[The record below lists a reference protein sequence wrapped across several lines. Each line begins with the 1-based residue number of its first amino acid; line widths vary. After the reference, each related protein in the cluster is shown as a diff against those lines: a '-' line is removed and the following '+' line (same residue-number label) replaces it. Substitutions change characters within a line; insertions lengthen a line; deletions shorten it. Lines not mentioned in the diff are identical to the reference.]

1 LTNKHG
7 VIVAPSVI
15 NQQPYRAITPFETIQ
30 QAPEWVYQL
39 ANNHGGTNTSKTKS
53 TSRYS
58 NLDRWLMVK
67 NGFETGQ
74 RNDQAM
80 SLAGYLFALD
90 VEPQNI
96 YDILQI
102 TNERSNEPLPHE
114 ELGKVYMSAR
124 KREER
129 KRMRLNSYGRD

>member
-1 LTNKHG
+1 
-7 VIVAPSVI
+7 
-15 NQQPYRAITPFETIQ
+15 
-30 QAPEWVYQL
+30 
-39 ANNHGGTNTSKTKS
+39 
-53 TSRYS
+53 
-58 NLDRWLMVK
+58 MVK

-90 VEPQNI
+90 VEPQSI

-102 TNERSNEPLPHE
+102 TNERSNEPLPHD

>member
-30 QAPEWVYQL
+30 QAPEWVYQI
-39 ANNHGGTNTSKTKS
+39 ANNRGSTNTPSNHKAT
-53 TSRYS
+53 RYS
-58 NLDRWLMVK
+58 NIDRWLMVK
-67 NGFETGQ
+67 NGFDTGQ

-90 VEPQNI
+90 VEPKSI

-102 TNERSNEPLPHE
+102 TNERSNEPLLDD
-114 ELGKVYMSAR
+114 ELGRVYMSAR

-129 KRMRLNSYGRD
+129 KRMRINSYGRD

>member
-1 LTNKHG
+1 
-7 VIVAPSVI
+7 
-15 NQQPYRAITPFETIQ
+15 
-30 QAPEWVYQL
+30 
-39 ANNHGGTNTSKTKS
+39 
-53 TSRYS
+53 
-58 NLDRWLMVK
+58 
-67 NGFETGQ
+67 
-74 RNDQAM
+74 
-80 SLAGYLFALD
+80 ALD
-90 VEPQNI
+90 VEPKGI